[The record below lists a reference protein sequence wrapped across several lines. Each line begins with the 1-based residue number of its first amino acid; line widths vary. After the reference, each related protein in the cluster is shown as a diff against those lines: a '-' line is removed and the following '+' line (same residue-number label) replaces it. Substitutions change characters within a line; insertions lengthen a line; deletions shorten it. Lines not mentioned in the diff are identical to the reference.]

1 MKKIMI
7 EKNNLEQFTRHLNR
21 LKYSVNTIKSYC
33 LYYNKMPDNIKEL
46 SQQDINSFI
55 DKYNHIVA
63 RSFLKKYLK
72 YIGHSNKFVIPEIA
86 GRKRKSTLKYLTKEE
101 VFRLASQ
108 AKEHKRNGLRNYLII
123 ILLFETG
130 LRASELCA
138 LKKESFDFDNNLIKG
153 IGKGNKE
160 FNNLLFSDNLK
171 PLLFEFVSFLEPNER
186 IFKIGR
192 WGLWNII
199 KTNAN
204 KIFPDRIITPHCL
217 RHSCATYL
225 KLMGMDLKDLQY
237 YLRHERLDT
246 VGIYAH
252 VDDNDFKRKWNEIMA

>member
-1 MKKIMI
+1 MKKIKTGKDSV
-7 EKNNLEQFTRHLNR
+7 ELFTKYLNR
-21 LKYSVNTIKSYC
+21 SKYSINTIKLYC

-72 YIGHSNKFVIPEIA
+72 YIGHSSKFVIPEIS
-86 GRKRKSTLKYLTKEE
+86 GRKRKSILKYLTKED
-101 VFRLASQ
+101 VYKLALQ
-108 AKEHKRNGLRNYLII
+108 AKDCKKYGLRNYLII

-130 LRASELCA
+130 LRASELCS
-138 LKKESFDFDNNLIKG
+138 LRKESFNFDDNSIKG

-160 FNNLLFSDNLK
+160 FNNLLFSDNIK

-186 IFKIGR
+186 LFKIKRCRLGE
-192 WGLWNII
+192 II
-199 KTNAN
+199 KINAN